1 MLGLPASGSQR
12 TLKGLSNRK
21 TSRKV
26 RAVEVPFGGSKRKN
40 SSGAPKW
47 AIHVKNLLTDLLKL
61 IRGTF
66 HLLESAVSDLKESR
80 GSIFCALGMVGIL
93 VFLSV
98 ASPQRQGSQLWEG
111 GGKINKKVFNGPISC
126 LVSVH
131 APPSGA

>member
-1 MLGLPASGSQR
+1 MLGFRTCTSQVV
-12 TLKGLSNRK
+12 LKVLSSRK
-21 TSRKV
+21 TPRKV

-111 GGKINKKVFNGPISC
+111 GGKINKK
-126 LVSVH
+126 SV
-131 APPSGA
+131 